1 MNFSPTD
8 LERYRQ
14 RLLDLRAQLRGDVQH
29 LMQGAL
35 GGSGS
40 DGNRM
45 PIHMAELG
53 TAASTCESNLML
65 SQFDQRTL
73 SQVDAA
79 LARIASGTYGIC
91 TATGRRIPKS
101 RLNAVPYAE
110 HCIEYARQLERRMPK
125 VLSRRSATPRGAAP
139 FGVTDSPRIKAAEW
153 HRTGVHLLN
162 QQLWCW
168 GQDALFAG
176 GNLLVRHGFQRT
188 ARPTDQLGS
197 SIYRLELGG
206 NRRIVLR
213 GFGVFIGDDRR
224 GGMFLKRF
232 EFSPWITPSADLRT
246 LAWQVDDLPTAALH
260 ASRLDLRLR
269 TLGPA
274 SSRRPLPS
282 SGDCNLESDE
292 EGTSHSVSHDVTHM
306 A

>member
-8 LERYRQ
+8 LERYRL

-35 GGSGS
+35 GSSGS

-65 SQFDQRTL
+65 SEFEQRTL

-110 HCIEYARQLERRMPK
+110 HCIEYARQLE
-125 VLSRRSATPRGAAP
+125 
-139 FGVTDSPRIKAAEW
+139 
-153 HRTGVHLLN
+153 
-162 QQLWCW
+162 Q
-168 GQDALFAG
+168 
-176 GNLLVRHGFQRT
+176 
-188 ARPTDQLGS
+188 
-197 SIYRLELGG
+197 
-206 NRRIVLR
+206 
-213 GFGVFIGDDRR
+213 
-224 GGMFLKRF
+224 
-232 EFSPWITPSADLRT
+232 
-246 LAWQVDDLPTAALH
+246 
-260 ASRLDLRLR
+260 
-269 TLGPA
+269 
-274 SSRRPLPS
+274 
-282 SGDCNLESDE
+282 
-292 EGTSHSVSHDVTHM
+292 
-306 A
+306 

>member
-14 RLLDLRAQLRGDVQH
+14 QLLELRAQLRGGVQH

-65 SQFDQRTL
+65 SQFEQRTL

-110 HCIEYARQLERRMPK
+110 HCIEYARQLEQQ
-125 VLSRRSATPRGAAP
+125 GAA
-139 FGVTDSPRIKAAEW
+139 
-153 HRTGVHLLN
+153 
-162 QQLWCW
+162 
-168 GQDALFAG
+168 
-176 GNLLVRHGFQRT
+176 
-188 ARPTDQLGS
+188 
-197 SIYRLELGG
+197 
-206 NRRIVLR
+206 
-213 GFGVFIGDDRR
+213 
-224 GGMFLKRF
+224 
-232 EFSPWITPSADLRT
+232 
-246 LAWQVDDLPTAALH
+246 H
-260 ASRLDLRLR
+260 A
-269 TLGPA
+269 
-274 SSRRPLPS
+274 
-282 SGDCNLESDE
+282 
-292 EGTSHSVSHDVTHM
+292 
-306 A
+306 